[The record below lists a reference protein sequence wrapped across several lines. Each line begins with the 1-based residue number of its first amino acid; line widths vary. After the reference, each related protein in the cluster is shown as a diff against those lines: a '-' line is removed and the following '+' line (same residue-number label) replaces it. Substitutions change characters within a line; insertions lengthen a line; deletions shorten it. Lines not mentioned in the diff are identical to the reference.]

1 MTPGVL
7 IWTPTAIEV
16 IAGQH
21 TCQLRYAI
29 PADERYWFGID
40 GRLPGRLYLRC
51 PALTPP
57 FQVSTNG
64 GQSFAPVPSLPL
76 EAGDIS
82 PFAWKFHPAL
92 SGLTARGSDVIWI
105 LSHDGGWRPR
115 AMATDLTVADVD
127 FDLRGGLWCVGA
139 VASTRIP
146 GETTEAAARYQSAP
160 DAAFSPASPRLD
172 AGDSLRVIRNG
183 GLAAL
188 RSVDAQGVPVVATS
202 LCSWFVDDESSFVFL
217 LGSSRSIAKRI
228 PSETVRRIDRSMSRY
243 VRIFTCQAGLWQ
255 IEGGAFS
262 HRSLVPALRRALGV
276 RDRSLVVRGMD
287 VEESRWVLAVEVSQ
301 EDKDAASNPD
311 VTAVC
316 ISSNDGES
324 FEITHQRE
332 FRDGA
337 EILDVSWLR

>member
-21 TCQLRYAI
+21 THELRHAI
-29 PADERYWFGID
+29 PADQRYWFGID
-40 GRLPGRLYLRC
+40 GRIPGRLYLRC
-51 PALTPP
+51 PALMPP
-57 FQVSTNG
+57 FHVSTDG

-82 PFAWKFHPAL
+82 PFAWKLHPAL
-92 SGLTARGSDVIWI
+92 PCLTARGSGVIWV

-115 AMATDLTVADVD
+115 AIATDLAVADVG
-127 FDLRGGLWCVGA
+127 FDPGGGLWCVGA

-160 DAAFSPASPRLD
+160 GAPFAPASPRLD
-172 AGDSLRVIRNG
+172 AGDSLRIIREG

-188 RSVDAQGVPVVATS
+188 RSVDAEGVPVVATS

-228 PSETVRRIDRSMSRY
+228 PAETVRRIDRSMSPR

-255 IEGGAFS
+255 IEGGAFR
-262 HRSLVPALRRALGV
+262 HRSLVPALRRALSV

-287 VEESRWVLAVEVSQ
+287 VEGSRWALAVEVCH
-301 EDKDAASNPD
+301 EDKDAASDPD

-316 ISSNDGES
+316 ISSDDGES
-324 FEITHQRE
+324 FEITHHRA